1 MAFTSHTIY
10 YEILAF
16 LVLNFSVFIHYVILA
31 LIFVVDG
38 VVILNIGL
46 ISEMIWNVSVH

>member
-10 YEILAF
+10 YEILVF
-16 LVLNFSVFIHYVILA
+16 PVLNFSAFIHYVILA

-46 ISEMIWNVSVH
+46 ISEMIWKVSVH